1 MPNTFP
7 IRPRIPYLRIFEC
20 FADQFLT
27 QKVAIVLKYKILG
40 FSGFQTRVLTPLSQ
54 VATLNIEKETWRNK
68 IRKLGIDN
76 EIWPAPIVAYLEHWS
91 SDTLPALFRYEPW
104 HMCPLN
110 QGRVMGTSDPAQTNG
125 GVSTSTFSF
134 SIPQK
139 KKSWIKKPHGICK
152 KPSRSSP
159 GRCSQTGDSAGDD
172 QNSTWKTIDD
182 KFGIYTLLGVCTHT
196 HHLCI
201 YIWKIIPIVL

>member
-54 VATLNIEKETWRNK
+54 VATLNIEKETKERIK

-76 EIWPAPIVAYLEHWS
+76 EIWPTPIVAYLEHWS
-91 SDTLPALFRYEPW
+91 SDTLPALFRYEP
-104 HMCPLN
+104 
-110 QGRVMGTSDPAQTNG
+110 
-125 GVSTSTFSF
+125 
-134 SIPQK
+134 
-139 KKSWIKKPHGICK
+139 
-152 KPSRSSP
+152 
-159 GRCSQTGDSAGDD
+159 
-172 QNSTWKTIDD
+172 
-182 KFGIYTLLGVCTHT
+182 
-196 HHLCI
+196 
-201 YIWKIIPIVL
+201 